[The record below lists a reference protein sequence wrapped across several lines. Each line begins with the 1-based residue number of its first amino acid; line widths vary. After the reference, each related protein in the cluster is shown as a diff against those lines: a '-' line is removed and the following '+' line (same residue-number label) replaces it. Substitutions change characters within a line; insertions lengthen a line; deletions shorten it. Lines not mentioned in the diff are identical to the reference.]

1 MPELPEVHT
10 TATGL
15 QGVLPGLYIKDVWTD
30 YDSAFH
36 KGKNNIK
43 DKTFFKTFHKKCVGK
58 KILSAGRRGKN
69 VLIHL
74 SGELTILVHMKM
86 TGHLL
91 YGVYKKTTVKK
102 AGGKSAKSAGVWL
115 AKHAG
120 PLRDDPFNARV
131 HFIIILSNGKHVALS
146 DTRKFA
152 KVTLLETKK
161 LTESHDLRELG
172 PEPIDKSFS
181 FEIFKK
187 CLLKKPNGKIKTVLM
202 DQSLIAG
209 IGNIYS
215 DEILWKSGVH
225 PESKPSQIPNTLLKK
240 MYTATR
246 SLLAKG
252 IDFGGDSMSDYR
264 NVNGEKGR
272 FQLKHKVYQ
281 RKDEECLKHGCR
293 GIISR
298 KVIGGRSAHFCNTHQ
313 KLLQ

>member
-15 QGVLPGLYIKDVWTD
+15 QNVLPGLRIVDVWTD
-30 YDSAFH
+30 YKSPYY

-43 DKTFFKTFHKKCVGK
+43 NGVFFKKFRTLCVGK
-58 KILSAGRRGKN
+58 KILSADRRAKN

-74 SGELTILVHMKM
+74 SGGHTILIHMKM
-86 TGHLL
+86 TGHIL
-91 YGVYKKTTVKK
+91 YGTYGMKGKTWE
-102 AGGKSAKSAGVWL
+102 AL
-115 AKHAG
+115 HAG

-131 HFIIILSNGKHVALS
+131 HFVMILSNGKHVALS

-152 KVTLLETKK
+152 KVTILDTS
-161 LTESHDLRELG
+161 TMHESPDLRELG
-172 PEPIDKSFS
+172 PEPTDKNFT

-187 CLLKKPNGKIKTVLM
+187 CLEKKPRGKIKTVLM
-202 DQSLIAG
+202 DQSVIAG

-215 DEILWKSGVH
+215 DEILWEGSVH
-225 PESKPSQIPNTLLKK
+225 PESKPESIPDSALKK

-246 SLLAKG
+246 HLLAKG

-264 NVNGEKGR
+264 NVHGEKGK
-272 FQLKHKVYQ
+272 FQLEHQVY
-281 RKDEECLKHGCR
+281 RHSGEKCKKRGCT
-293 GIISR
+293 GTIQR
-298 KVIGGRSAHFCNTHQ
+298 KVIGGRSAHFCTTHQ